1 MVLAKNR
8 YEDQWNRTEDPDMN
22 LHSNAHLIFEKA
34 PKTYI
39 GEQTAS
45 STNFAGKRGYLPAEN

>member
-1 MVLAKNR
+1 
-8 YEDQWNRTEDPDMN
+8 MN